1 MCLLGGFRM
10 LFVEYE
16 FPECEFK
23 YLEGPYPAEEI
34 RHHRDAISKYKDVK
48 NVRIIKTEETTK

>member
-1 MCLLGGFRM
+1 M

>member
-16 FPECEFK
+16 FDECDFK
-23 YLEGPYPAEEI
+23 YLEGPYPEEEI
-34 RHHRDAISKYKDVK
+34 RHHRDEIRKYKDVK
-48 NVRIIKTEETTK
+48 NVRIILKEESSK